1 MQRRTFVSHLV
12 FAGAAAGFTG
22 IPNALAQV
30 AAKEEDVANWSSDTV
45 REAFGRF
52 AATHRMPEALNRWL
66 TDPAIQ
72 CIKPYK
78 VFDNVWNVGL
88 KWVSAYLIDTGEGW
102 VLIDTTHEPFVD
114 HLIENIAA
122 VGVALDDIRY
132 VLMTHGHFDHVGRLL
147 RAQASAAKRPL
158 CHERARLDRGLRGC
172 KGFAG
177 NPAGLEK

>member
-122 VGVALDDIRY
+122 SALRS
-132 VLMTHGHFDHVGRLL
+132 MT
-147 RAQASAAKRPL
+147 
-158 CHERARLDRGLRGC
+158 
-172 KGFAG
+172 FATC
-177 NPAGLEK
+177 

>member
-30 AAKEEDVANWSSDTV
+30 AAKEADVANWSSDTV

-52 AATHRMPEALNRWL
+52 AAMHRMPEALNRWL

-78 VFDNVWNVGL
+78 VFDCARARKWNGFSL
-88 KWVSAYLIDTGEGW
+88 K
-102 VLIDTTHEPFVD
+102 
-114 HLIENIAA
+114 
-122 VGVALDDIRY
+122 
-132 VLMTHGHFDHVGRLL
+132 M
-147 RAQASAAKRPL
+147 
-158 CHERARLDRGLRGC
+158 ERASLTVERRGH
-172 KGFAG
+172 
-177 NPAGLEK
+177 